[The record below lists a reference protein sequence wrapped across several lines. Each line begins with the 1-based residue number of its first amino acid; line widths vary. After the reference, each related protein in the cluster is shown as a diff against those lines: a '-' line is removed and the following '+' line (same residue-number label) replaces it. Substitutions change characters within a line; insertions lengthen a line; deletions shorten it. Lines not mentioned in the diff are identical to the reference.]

1 MDMQIKILN
10 GEYWYGLCVNEGTK
24 LPFGESSAFSWHATK
39 NYSGNQEA
47 PLMISSK
54 GRFVWSEKP
63 YDVDVSNGEIT
74 ITNADDDIALY
85 DGFSTLKGAFLE
97 ASRRFFPANGV
108 IPKEDFFV
116 KPQYNT
122 WAELIYDQTQE
133 GILRYAH
140 GIIDNGLPP
149 GIIMIDDGWMRFYGS
164 REFNLEAIPNAKAMI
179 RELHDMGFSVMLWMC
194 PFISPD
200 TTVYR
205 EADSKGYL
213 VHNAD
218 GSTALRHWWNGFS
231 CVVDMSNPEAS
242 EWFCGMLDYL
252 MEEYGVDGFKFDAG
266 DVYYYRDDDMSF
278 GGVSAHDQC
287 GLWAKL
293 GLRYPLNEYRA
304 SYKCAGLPLVQ
315 RLCDKA
321 HRWDAVAKLL
331 PDILT
336 QGILGFAYGCP
347 DMIGG
352 GSFTDFLPGA
362 PSLKPELF
370 ARYAQCAAL
379 MPMMQYSAAPWRVL
393 PKEYAD
399 ICIDAGRIHM
409 KYSDY
414 IISLAHHAAEANEPI
429 LRYMEYEFP
438 NSGFET
444 VTDQFMVGE
453 CILVAPVIK
462 EGAVTREVKLPTG
475 TWKYVDGTE
484 YSGGRNV
491 TVDAPIDIL
500 PYFERV
506 I

>member
-1 MDMQIKILN
+1 MTKIQIQPN
-10 GEYWYGLCVNEGTK
+10 EYWYGLCVNEGTK
-24 LPFGESSAFSWHATK
+24 FPLSDTSVFSWPATTRF
-39 NYSGNQEA
+39 SGNQEA
-47 PLMISSK
+47 PLLVSNK
-54 GRFVWSEKP
+54 GRFLWSERP
-63 YDVDVSNGEIT
+63 YDVDVADGVITVSNESG
-74 ITNADDDIALY
+74 DFALY
-85 DGFSTLKGAFLE
+85 EGYSTLKGAFCE
-97 ASRRFFPANGV
+97 AARRFFPANGV
-108 IPKEDFFV
+108 IPPEDFFI

-149 GIIMIDDGWMRFYGS
+149 GIMMIDDGWMRFYGS
-164 REFNLEAIPNAKAMI
+164 REFNLEAIPDARAMI
-179 RELHDMGFSVMLWMC
+179 RELHDLGFSVMLWMC

-218 GSTALRHWWNGFS
+218 GSTALRRWWNGFS
-231 CVVDMSNPEAS
+231 CVVDMSNPDAAR
-242 EWFCGMLDYL
+242 WFRDMLDYL
-252 MEEYGVDGFKFDAG
+252 MTEYGVDGFKFDAG
-266 DVYYYRDDDMSF
+266 DVQYYRNDDVNY
-278 GGVSAHDQC
+278 GGVTAHEQC
-287 GLWAKL
+287 ELWAKL
-293 GLRYPLNEYRA
+293 GLEYPLNEYRA
-304 SYKCAGLPLVQ
+304 CYKCAGLPLVQ

-321 HRWDAVAKLL
+321 HQWSAVAKLL

-336 QGILGFAYGCP
+336 QGILGFPYGCP

-393 PKEYAD
+393 PNEYAD
-399 ICIDAGRIHM
+399 ICVDAGKIHL
-409 KYSDY
+409 KYADY
-414 IISLAHHAAEANEPI
+414 ILELARNASVTNEPI

-438 NSGFET
+438 GEGMEA
-444 VTDQFMVGE
+444 VTDQFMVGTKL
-453 CILVAPVIK
+453 LVAPVIQ
-462 EGAVTREVKLPTG
+462 EGAVTRDVRLPKG
-475 TWKYVDGTE
+475 QWKYVDGVV
-484 YSGGRNV
+484 YDGGKTV
-491 TVDAPIDIL
+491 TVDAPVTVL

-506 I
+506 